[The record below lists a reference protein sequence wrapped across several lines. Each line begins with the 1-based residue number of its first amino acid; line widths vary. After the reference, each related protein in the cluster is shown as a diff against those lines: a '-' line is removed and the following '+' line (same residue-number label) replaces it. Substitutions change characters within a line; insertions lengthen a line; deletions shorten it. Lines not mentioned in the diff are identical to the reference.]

1 VQDMVRLD
9 YQYVTGW
16 SLTRDL
22 EILLGTVT
30 VVLNGR
36 GAY

>member
-1 VQDMVRLD
+1 
-9 YQYVTGW
+9 VTGW